1 MRTSHHVLFAVA
13 AASVTAVSAQQ
24 PPSPPPWDSRNVS
37 AAEWVCSVAG
47 ALTVQ
52 FSSGSV
58 VCGTE
63 VLIADTA
70 VQPTIALPSADSAAL
85 YTVLV
90 VDRDASSPWLPANS
104 PLRHMALSSVPG
116 TLLAAGISSA
126 AAAGA
131 PLFPYSGPR
140 PPAGSACHRYYV
152 QVYEQT
158 PGIVPSIANISNRLT
173 WNFPEWARNESLT
186 KVAVNVWR
194 TQNAASRTGPCDAF
208 SMSPTP
214 SPSPTR

>member
-1 MRTSHHVLFAVA
+1 MRVRGSALLALA
-13 AASVTAVSAQQ
+13 AASVSAQQ
-24 PPSPPPWDSRNVS
+24 PPPWDSRNVS

-52 FSSGSV
+52 FSSGPV

-70 VQPTIALPSADSAAL
+70 TQPTIALPSANSAAL

-90 VDRDASSPWLPANS
+90 VDRDASSPWLPVNS

-116 TLLAAGISSA
+116 ALLAAGISSA

-158 PGIVPSIANISNRLT
+158 PGVIPSIANISNRLT

-194 TQNAASRTGPCDAF
+194 TQNAASRTGPCNAF

-214 SPSPTR
+214 SPSPSPTR